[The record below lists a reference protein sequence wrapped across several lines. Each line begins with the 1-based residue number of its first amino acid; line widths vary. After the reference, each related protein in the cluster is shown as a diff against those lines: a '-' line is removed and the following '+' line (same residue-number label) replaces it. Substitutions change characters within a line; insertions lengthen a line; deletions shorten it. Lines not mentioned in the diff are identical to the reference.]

1 MTKETYSIKELE
13 VISGIKSSSI
23 RMWEKRYE
31 LFSPVRTNTNIR
43 RYTKEDLRKILQISY
58 LISKGYKPNKL
69 SLLTSEKI
77 SEMCETEYLNQQSE
91 STYINELLL
100 RMIDKDIEGFDLHF
114 DKILDKMLA
123 SEFIVSVLEPLIDK
137 IRQLWLVRSIEPFYE
152 EYFLNRIIVKSLVT
166 AEKERK
172 PGRSVRE
179 ILIFQS
185 DLKNVPAKLSLVYF
199 LAAIKN
205 YKIHLYFNQLSPE
218 YISEM
223 KGKINPDLVYTE
235 FNDKITD
242 NRLITY
248 FKALEETFPA
258 AKNIVSGRIMN
269 DSWKKIPNKVYY
281 IRNLEVLNKSL

>member
-1 MTKETYSIKELE
+1 
-13 VISGIKSSSI
+13 
-23 RMWEKRYE
+23 
-31 LFSPVRTNTNIR
+31 
-43 RYTKEDLRKILQISY
+43 
-58 LISKGYKPNKL
+58 
-69 SLLTSEKI
+69 
-77 SEMCETEYLNQQSE
+77 
-91 STYINELLL
+91 
-100 RMIDKDIEGFDLHF
+100 MIDKDVEGFDLHF

-123 SEFIVSVLEPLIDK
+123 AEFVVSVLEPLIEK

-152 EYFLNRIIVKSLVT
+152 EYFLNRIVVKSLVT

-172 PGRSVRE
+172 SGRSVRE

-185 DLKNVPAKLSLVYF
+185 DSKNVPAKLSLVYF

-205 YKIHLYFNQLSPE
+205 YKIHFYFNQLSPE
-218 YISEM
+218 YIREM
-223 KGKINPDLVYTE
+223 KGRINPDLVYTE

-242 NRLITY
+242 HKLITY
-248 FKALEETFPA
+248 FKVLEDTFPA